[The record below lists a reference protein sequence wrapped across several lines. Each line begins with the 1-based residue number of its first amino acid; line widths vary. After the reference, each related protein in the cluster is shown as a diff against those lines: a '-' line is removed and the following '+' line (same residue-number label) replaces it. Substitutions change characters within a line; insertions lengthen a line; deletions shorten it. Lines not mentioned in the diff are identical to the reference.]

1 MKWIFYSSSNSIIGS
16 NLYLSKSHNTIV
28 LNCFLYKNKLNQIN
42 WNKKGL
48 VIWSNYII
56 KDFPPSLYISTLLNS
71 TQSSMQIVS
80 FHFFCLNSLRSEK
93 NTKSNFFLWL
103 NG

>member
-42 WNKKGL
+42 LK
-48 VIWSNYII
+48 
-56 KDFPPSLYISTLLNS
+56 
-71 TQSSMQIVS
+71 
-80 FHFFCLNSLRSEK
+80 
-93 NTKSNFFLWL
+93 
-103 NG
+103 